1 MAPMSTS
8 VLLVFQLR
16 KFKMNGFACMC
27 SITHPIQLNNSLSW
41 GSIVQKDEP
50 KDALLMVPANQ
61 LHYQEG
67 TEHGCARELL
77 VMIVVCCISQNYLIF
92 YVDRFLHV
100 LRSLL

>member
-1 MAPMSTS
+1 
-8 VLLVFQLR
+8 
-16 KFKMNGFACMC
+16 
-27 SITHPIQLNNSLSW
+27 
-41 GSIVQKDEP
+41 
-50 KDALLMVPANQ
+50 MVPANQ